1 MSANKNCTNHVL
13 TTIYKRNL
21 SNYESSDANMIRSIS
36 VYHCGGIEQPV
47 KKYRKIYR
55 NGCYKTRGSGK
66 SRVRLSINE
75 CPIPRPVPYDKLMRY
90 IKSIPVGNIYSV
102 HDTLCDDL
110 DEDVNEDVN
119 ANGCYRSLKELLLSL
134 AEFYYTYLGK
144 VVIPSLGSEKSISF
158 M

>member
-1 MSANKNCTNHVL
+1 
-13 TTIYKRNL
+13 
-21 SNYESSDANMIRSIS
+21 
-36 VYHCGGIEQPV
+36 
-47 KKYRKIYR
+47 
-55 NGCYKTRGSGK
+55 
-66 SRVRLSINE
+66 
-75 CPIPRPVPYDKLMRY
+75 MRY